1 MTVRPAGVWRRRASD
16 RSGATLPELAV
27 AAALLLA
34 ATAMAGGSVL
44 APITTFGR
52 IAVVDEDAHQ
62 LMLALDSV
70 AMLVRAARPTI
81 DGPGVISLEHI
92 GQVATLRLRTP
103 GSDGHGEATLIM
115 TDRLELLSS
124 GNVRQLPAG
133 TLVDG
138 LDPSRSRIE
147 LLDTNGAVV
156 GDVGA
161 PVASAHAV
169 TAVRV
174 VVHRSGHE
182 ASRTV
187 HLRLERPLGAVRG

>member
-1 MTVRPAGVWRRRASD
+1 MTVRPASVWRHRVSD

-34 ATAMAGGSVL
+34 ATAMAGGTVL
-44 APITTFGR
+44 APLTTFGR
-52 IAVVDEDAHQ
+52 LAVVDVDAHQ
-62 LMLALDSV
+62 LTLALDSV

-103 GSDGHGEATLIM
+103 GTGGPGEVTLTM
-115 TDRLELLSS
+115 TDRLELISS
-124 GNVRQLPAG
+124 GDVRHLPTG

-147 LLDTNGAVV
+147 LLDSSGAVL

-161 PVASAHAV
+161 HAVAAHTV

-182 ASRTV
+182 VSRTV
-187 HLRLERPLGAVRG
+187 HLRLERPLGTVRG